1 MEEWRGYR
9 GAGFE
14 MTSELVHGRE
24 SKAGMRMC
32 NQESAGIVTIIL
44 EIAGID
50 HTESQKYG
58 T

>member
-1 MEEWRGYR
+1 MGQERV
-9 GAGFE
+9 AGFE

-32 NQESAGIVTIIL
+32 NQESAGNVTIIL